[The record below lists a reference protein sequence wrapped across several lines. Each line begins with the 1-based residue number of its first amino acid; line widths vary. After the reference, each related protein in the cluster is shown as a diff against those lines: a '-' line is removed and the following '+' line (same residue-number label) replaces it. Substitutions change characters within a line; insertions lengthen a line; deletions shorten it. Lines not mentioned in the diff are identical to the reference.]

1 MGVEFRKKS
10 GHFPPTGG
18 VLSGFVLWLAC
29 FSTFIALVLLASTM
43 GRGAPKLAMSA
54 RFGTEQSGVRFP
66 VTLELPGIQ
75 GRLQAMNVRPLEDNG
90 VALQWHLFSWPNSW
104 FDRFP
109 LTVDQNLSSARG
121 LQREETTY
129 WGGSVRQQGRW
140 GFAYGTCE
148 QSHPAT
154 PSSFRIWDLALTR
167 PGLHIGELTVS
178 DSLPDVT
185 HPDLAGVVQL
195 KPREG
200 HQTTPA
206 DTHGTHIVG
215 ITSALRNGQGV
226 VGVIPGLRVHLN
238 PIEVHFTKN
247 GPRISGESA
256 LTALDELHASLV
268 STRLASLRPPRAIL
282 LSWAFL
288 ESDGLDSA
296 FIDAL
301 EARIRKILEFD
312 VALIVPAGN
321 FESGRFKSSGKV
333 YPAMW
338 ANQMA
343 DLRGS
348 LLPVGSS
355 DICSQASW
363 FSNLAPN
370 SLGTVLL
377 APGERIFSTITGHDY
392 GFLSGTST
400 AAAQVAAVLAMTSA
414 RFPDVEMKTQVNTLI
429 RTAVPLPNLEGERL
443 VSFDAPALVQGLM
456 AEFGWIA
463 RY

>member
-1 MGVEFRKKS
+1 MGDKS
-10 GHFPPTGG
+10 REKSTDFPATHGA
-18 VLSGFVLWLAC
+18 LSGFVLWLGF
-29 FSTFIALVLLASTM
+29 FSTFIVLFFLALVV
-43 GRGAPKLAMSA
+43 GRSVPKLSMSA
-54 RFGTEQSGVRFP
+54 RIGTEQSGVRFP
-66 VTLELPGIQ
+66 VSLELPGIQ
-75 GRLQAMNVRPLEDNG
+75 GRLQAMSVRPLEDNG

-109 LTVDQNLSSARG
+109 LTVDQNLASARG
-121 LQREETTY
+121 LQREEAAY
-129 WGGSVRQQGRW
+129 WRGSARQPGRS

-148 QSHPAT
+148 ENHPAT
-154 PSSFRIWDLALTR
+154 PSSFRIWDLALTN
-167 PGLHIGELTVS
+167 PGLHLGELTIS

-195 KPREG
+195 KPRQSEK
-200 HQTTPA
+200 TFV
-206 DTHGTHIVG
+206 DLHGTHIVG

-226 VGVIPGLRVHLN
+226 VGVIPGLRVHLS
-238 PIEVHFTKN
+238 PIELHFTKS

-256 LTALDELHASLV
+256 LAALDEIHASLV
-268 STRLASLRPPRAIL
+268 SSRLASLRPPRVIL
-282 LSWAFL
+282 LSWAFF
-288 ESDGLDSA
+288 ESDGLDAA

-301 EARIRKILEFD
+301 EVRIRKILEFD
-312 VALIVPAGN
+312 VALVVPSGN
-321 FESGRFKSSGKV
+321 FEGGRYKSSGKV
-333 YPAMW
+333 FPAMW
-338 ANQMA
+338 ASQMA

-363 FSNLAPN
+363 FSNLASN
-370 SLGTVLL
+370 GLGTVLV
-377 APGERIFSTITGHDY
+377 APGERIFSTIPGHDY